1 MVLQQLG
8 RTAMVVLEPDTIAMV
23 AHQPCLAAGHQH
35 SRIATTAIQPSSGR
49 TTKVTLPIT
58 SSSKTPTTPAHENHQ
73 AIVSATPLEVAA
85 PSA

>member
-23 AHQPCLAAGHQH
+23 AHQPCLAAGH